1 MCVSR
6 PAGADSPDEPSL
18 HEWLVGT
25 HPSVMTAAG
34 TTRVCHNLDY
44 ATSGV
49 VACAKS
55 EGAAREVGR
64 LFEARKARKLYA
76 ALVFGHP
83 TWEERNIS
91 ARIAVTARKFRQSVT
106 KASWGKAARTTAT
119 VAARGRLVL
128 PPHRG
133 KEASLLW
140 LTPHGGA
147 TSCGCTWRTSAT
159 PSSATSRTA
168 PTGAPTACSC
178 TRQRSSFPRPGCSGK
193 GVQGR
198 TAAPIGGGSGCAD
211 DAWVRGVAPL
221 APRGWHNAFTPSEPL
236 RSPAFWPGAVGELLG
251 SGSQGA
257 LKGIRAADR

>member
-1 MCVSR
+1 MLLCRLHPAREVQQRMHTQLQQLGSTTEQNAALLQHCAAYDPQGAATRLEALLHAVRSDVLTRREAVALISEQPELLELDFGAVHEDEQLLLVHKPFQVRMSAPSR

-83 TWEERNIS
+83 AWEERNIS

-106 KASWGKAARTTAT
+106 KASSGKARP
-119 VAARGRLVL
+119 VFGMD
-128 PPHRG
+128 
-133 KEASLLW
+133 E
-140 LTPHGGA
+140 GGA
-147 TSCGCTWRTSAT
+147 GCSHK
-159 PSSATSRTA
+159 STA
-168 PTGAPTACSC
+168 PGPNRTIAQ
-178 TRQRSSFPRPGCSGK
+178 TRRHDSTDTQTR
-193 GVQGR
+193 
-198 TAAPIGGGSGCAD
+198 
-211 DAWVRGVAPL
+211 
-221 APRGWHNAFTPSEPL
+221 
-236 RSPAFWPGAVGELLG
+236 
-251 SGSQGA
+251 
-257 LKGIRAADR
+257 

>member
-1 MCVSR
+1 VCVSR

-64 LFEARKARKLYA
+64 LFEARKARMLRRLCRISAASRTARPYLSGQARKLYA

-83 TWEERNIS
+83 AWEERNIS

-106 KASWGKAARTTAT
+106 KASSGKARQCTGWTREGQAAHTKAQPRARI
-119 VAARGRLVL
+119 AR
-128 PPHRG
+128 
-133 KEASLLW
+133 
-140 LTPHGGA
+140 
-147 TSCGCTWRTSAT
+147 
-159 PSSATSRTA
+159 
-168 PTGAPTACSC
+168 
-178 TRQRSSFPRPGCSGK
+178 
-193 GVQGR
+193 
-198 TAAPIGGGSGCAD
+198 
-211 DAWVRGVAPL
+211 
-221 APRGWHNAFTPSEPL
+221 
-236 RSPAFWPGAVGELLG
+236 
-251 SGSQGA
+251 
-257 LKGIRAADR
+257 

>member
-64 LFEARKARKLYA
+64 LFEARKARMLRRLCRISAASGTARPYLSGQARKLYA

-83 TWEERNIS
+83 AWEERNIS

-106 KASWGKAARTTAT
+106 KASCGKARP
-119 VAARGRLVL
+119 VYGMD
-128 PPHRG
+128 
-133 KEASLLW
+133 E
-140 LTPHGGA
+140 GGA
-147 TSCGCTWRTSAT
+147 GCSHKSTTPGPNRTISQTRSTGFQAAHSARAHGLSRTPCRLLPVFRRGDARVASPCPTTSCVGGDAYLTS
-159 PSSATSRTA
+159 P
-168 PTGAPTACSC
+168 
-178 TRQRSSFPRPGCSGK
+178 
-193 GVQGR
+193 
-198 TAAPIGGGSGCAD
+198 
-211 DAWVRGVAPL
+211 
-221 APRGWHNAFTPSEPL
+221 
-236 RSPAFWPGAVGELLG
+236 
-251 SGSQGA
+251 
-257 LKGIRAADR
+257 

>member
-64 LFEARKARKLYA
+64 LFEARKARMLRRLCRISAASRTARPYLSGQARKLYA

-83 TWEERNIS
+83 AWEERNIS

-106 KASWGKAARTTAT
+106 KASSGKART
-119 VAARGRLVL
+119 VYGMD
-128 PPHRG
+128 
-133 KEASLLW
+133 E
-140 LTPHGGA
+140 GGA
-147 TSCGCTWRTSAT
+147 GCSHKSAT
-159 PSSATSRTA
+159 PGPNRTIA
-168 PTGAPTACSC
+168 Q
-178 TRQRSSFPRPGCSGK
+178 TRRDTIAQ
-193 GVQGR
+193 
-198 TAAPIGGGSGCAD
+198 T
-211 DAWVRGVAPL
+211 
-221 APRGWHNAFTPSEPL
+221 
-236 RSPAFWPGAVGELLG
+236 
-251 SGSQGA
+251 GSQA
-257 LKGIRAADR
+257 AHSARAPGLARTPCRLLPVFRRGDARD